1 MRSLHAM
8 LCKSGLALG
17 LALVAL
23 AVASINPSIKLPHRI
38 HNYVFVIDITQ
49 SMNVPDMTLAGSNAS
64 RLDYVRNLLSKT
76 LGKLPC
82 GSKASIALF
91 ANAEVV
97 PLYTPIEVCANYGML
112 QDTLANLE
120 WRMAWR
126 GSSHLRLGL
135 QAASEMLNTLPE
147 PAQIIFF
154 TDGDEAAPLNA
165 ITKVELTG
173 MQGSSGWLLVGVGG
187 HQPAPVPKFNSKN
200 EVIGYWSA
208 YATKIEPS
216 QIVNE
221 ESTGKRDDSI
231 ATDPNEYY
239 LSALREDYMQELA
252 QDISA
257 TYVRADTQDNLLAAI
272 KELPPAGNDRAP
284 MALGWLFAVFAGVMV
299 MVEYWPTSRR
309 VGNSLPT
316 RKTAKS
322 LAQ

>member
-1 MRSLHAM
+1 
-8 LCKSGLALG
+8 
-17 LALVAL
+17 
-23 AVASINPSIKLPHRI
+23 
-38 HNYVFVIDITQ
+38 
-49 SMNVPDMTLAGSNAS
+49 
-64 RLDYVRNLLSKT
+64 
-76 LGKLPC
+76 
-82 GSKASIALF
+82 
-91 ANAEVV
+91 
-97 PLYTPIEVCANYGML
+97 
-112 QDTLANLE
+112 
-120 WRMAWR
+120 MAWR

-135 QAASEMLNTLPE
+135 QAASEMLNTLRE
-147 PAQIIFF
+147 PAQIVFF

-284 MALGWLFAVFAGVMV
+284 MALGWLFAVLAGVLV
-299 MVEYWPTSRR
+299 MVEYWPSSSR
-309 VGNSLPT
+309 GSSLLPT
-316 RKTAKS
+316 RKQQNHQRS
-322 LAQ
+322 VS